1 MVNRTMAERY
11 WTENPIGSRIQLFGS
26 SGPWVTVVGVV
37 GDVRQVTPDQPAR
50 PELYLSSLRRPGQEM
65 SFIARTDGP
74 PERFATALTK
84 AIQEVDPEQPVFGVM
99 PMEQLLANATA
110 ERRFSLFLLLLFAG
124 LALVLSSVGIYGVMA
139 YTTTQRRHE
148 IGIRMA
154 LGAGSAD
161 VLSLVLG
168 QGMRL
173 VAIGLGVGLAGAW
186 VLSRV
191 LSSQMYGIT
200 ARDPLTYGAVALL
213 LAGVALLATYVPA
226 RRATRVDPMLALRSE

>member
-1 MVNRTMAERY
+1 MAF
-11 WTENPIGSRIQLFGS
+11 L
-26 SGPWVTVVGVV
+26 
-37 GDVRQVTPDQPAR
+37 
-50 PELYLSSLRRPGQEM
+50 
-65 SFIARTDGP
+65 ARTVGP
-74 PERFATALTK
+74 PERLGAALTK
-84 AIQEVDPEQPVFGVM
+84 AIHEVDPEQPVFGVM
-99 PMEQLLANATA
+99 SMEKLLSDVTA
-110 ERRFSLFLLLLFAG
+110 ERRFSLLLLLVFAG
-124 LALVLSSVGIYGVMA
+124 LALVLASVGVYGVMA
-139 YTTTQRRHE
+139 YSTMQRRHE

-161 VLSLVLG
+161 VVGLVLA

-173 VAIGLGVGLAGAW
+173 VAVGVGVGLVGSW

-191 LSSQMYGIT
+191 LVSQVYGIT